1 MVDVDYIVHGDYL
14 LTMINDHEPI
24 VGGAIAVIGN
34 KIIDVDTY
42 EVISQRYRPSMKLGG
57 SGKVVF
63 PGLVNTHTHAA
74 MVYFRGMADDLPLKN
89 WLEGYIWPAEGK
101 WLSDEFIYDAV
112 ELACLEMLL
121 GGTTT
126 YNDMY
131 FFEGSAARAVK
142 GMSMRAVLGCGVLDF
157 PSASA
162 KDTQGYLDNA
172 EAFIKDWKD
181 DPLVTPCVA
190 PHAPYT
196 CSPDTFMKS
205 KALAQHYNVPMHT
218 HLSETNHEVQE
229 VIARYGKRP
238 VEHLNDIGFLDS
250 RLVAAHCVWLS
261 EVEIE
266 LLAQNRVG
274 VSHCI
279 ESNLKLA
286 SGVAPVVAMLE
297 RGVSVSFGTDS
308 AASNNDLDLFT
319 EMSIAARL
327 HKTMCNNPTVLP
339 AHQALTMATRL
350 AAEQL
355 GFGDSLG
362 CLKPGYLADVVIAD
376 MNRPHLTPFYDIY
389 SLIVYS
395 MRSAD
400 VDTVMVNGKVVVQ
413 GKKHTLKDEAAI
425 LDKALWW
432 KNKIQQK
439 HEG

>member
-1 MVDVDYIVHGDYL
+1 MADVDYIVHGDYL
-14 LTMINDHEPI
+14 LTMIDGHEP
-24 VGGAIAVIGN
+24 VVDGAIAVIGN
-34 KIIDVDTY
+34 KIIDVGTY
-42 EVISQRYRPSMKLGG
+42 PVISERYRASKVIGG

-63 PGLVNTHTHAA
+63 PGLINTHTHAA
-74 MVYFRGMADDLPLKN
+74 MVYFRGMADDLPLKD

-112 ELACLEMLL
+112 GLACLEMLL
-121 GGTTT
+121 AGTTT

-131 FFEGSAARAVK
+131 FFEGSAARAAK
-142 GMSMRAVLGCGVLDF
+142 EMSMRAVLGCGVLDF

-172 EAFIKDWKD
+172 EGFIKDWQG

-196 CSPDTFMKS
+196 CSPDTFMKA
-205 KALAQHYNVPMHT
+205 KALAQRYDVPMHT
-218 HLSETNHEVQE
+218 HLSETQHEVQE
-229 VIARYGKRP
+229 IIARYGKRP

-266 LLAQNRVG
+266 LLANNRVG

-327 HKTMCNNPTVLP
+327 HKTMCNNPTVLN
-339 AHQALTMATRL
+339 ACQALTMATRL
-350 AAEQL
+350 AAGQL
-355 GFGDSLG
+355 GLGDRLG

-376 MNRPHLTPFYDIY
+376 LKRPHLTPFYDIY

-395 MRSAD
+395 MRSSD

-413 GKKHTLKDEAAI
+413 GKRHAFKDEAAI
-425 LDKALWW
+425 LDKAIWW
-432 KNKIQQK
+432 KNKIQ
-439 HEG
+439 G

>member
-1 MVDVDYIVHGDYL
+1 MVEVDYIIHGDYL
-14 LTMINDHEPI
+14 LTMIDGYDPI
-24 VGGAIAVIGN
+24 VDGAIAVIGN
-34 KIIDVDTY
+34 KIIDVGTY
-42 EVISQRYRPSMKLGG
+42 TVISQRYRPSRRLGG
-57 SGKVVF
+57 AGKVVF
-63 PGLVNTHTHAA
+63 PGLINTHTHAA
-74 MVYFRGMADDLPLKN
+74 MVYFRGMADDLPLKD

-112 ELACLEMLL
+112 GLACLEMLL

-142 GMSMRAVLGCGVLDF
+142 EMSMRAVLGCGVLDF

-172 EAFIKDWKD
+172 ERFIKDWHG
-181 DPLVTPCVA
+181 DPLVVPCVA

-205 KALAQHYNVPMHT
+205 KALAQRYNVPMHT
-218 HLSETNHEVQE
+218 HLSETQHEVQE
-229 VIARYGKRP
+229 IIARYGKRP
-238 VEHLNDIGFLDS
+238 VEHLYDIGFLDS

-261 EVEIE
+261 EAEIE
-266 LLAQNRVG
+266 LLAENRVG

-327 HKTMCNNPTVLP
+327 HKNMCNNPTVLP
-339 AHQALTMATRL
+339 AYQALTMATRL
-350 AAEQL
+350 AAGQL

-376 MNRPHLTPFYDIY
+376 LNRPHLTPFYDIY

-395 MRSAD
+395 MRSWD

-432 KNKIQQK
+432 KNKIQQ
-439 HEG
+439 